1 MMPDGAGPCI
11 GYEQA
16 YAAISA
22 LEKERDEAISQRND
36 WKRDF
41 DYVYDERKSL
51 RAEVERLGINELDCK
66 TLRAENKRLREAL
79 EAVCVWDQTQDEPFT
94 DVLARASAALQSTD
108 LQSKLDKIEKDDPE
122 RHQRILDRSAA
133 LQSKG
138 E

>member
-51 RAEVERLGINELDCK
+51 RAEVERL
-66 TLRAENKRLREAL
+66 REAL
-79 EAVCVWDQTQDEPFT
+79 DGLVKAAGPQDLKRPPFSLV
-94 DVLARASAALQSTD
+94 DALNIARAAL
-108 LQSKLDKIEKDDPE
+108 
-122 RHQRILDRSAA
+122 
-133 LQSKG
+133 KG
-138 E
+138 KP